1 MRWLYFVLAAVLLN
15 GYEVTITGING
26 NIVSLDK
33 YVKKGVSGV
42 VLCPYENK
50 KIICAKAV
58 TFGKK
63 AKLEIYDNL
72 KNEAFALPVILPK
85 KGDKI
90 ILAKNYNRI
99 MIIAPNQYLYLK
111 TKEKFKN
118 AVIISPDIF
127 ANFLEE
133 IPTKNEFIN
142 FAKKMD
148 IGRYVFVLDRVYEV
162 DADSFYAIKKYG
174 KNTQKFKEIF
184 FTTYPKFDING
195 KNMTAYYKSLIK
207 E

>member
-1 MRWLYFVLAAVLLN
+1 MRWLYLILATVLLN
-15 GYEVTITGING
+15 GYEVTITD
-26 NIVSLDK
+26 VSGDVVTVDK

-42 VLCPYENK
+42 VLCPYGGK
-50 KIICAKAV
+50 KIICAKTV
-58 TFGKK
+58 SYGKK

-72 KNEAFALPVILPK
+72 KKDAFALPAVFPE

-90 ILAKNYNRI
+90 LLAKNYNRI
-99 MIIAPNQYLYLK
+99 LIIAPNQYLYLK
-111 TKEKFKN
+111 TKEKYKN

-133 IPTKNEFIN
+133 IPTKDEFVN

-148 IGRYVFVLDRVYEV
+148 IGRYVFVLDKIYEV
-162 DADSFYAIKKYG
+162 DAESFYAVKKYG
-174 KNTQKFKEIF
+174 KNTQKFKEVF
-184 FTTYPKFDING
+184 FTTYPKFDIKAN
-195 KNMTAYYKSLIK
+195 NMIAYYKSLIK